1 VRERTVVGLLA
12 ALWRFSVNQPA
23 LAQRYE
29 CKADLVVGY
38 AFDETTRSWTV
49 KQFQPP
55 VQKYVVRRLTSQE
68 MQPPINIKGATSGEF
83 EGHER
88 SSLVQCPETKTNIYG
103 DGLRCGGMGLNFVL
117 NARAGRYQ
125 KYYAGGYIHG
135 HDDNDDTPSI
145 EIGRCEEV
153 PDR

>member
-1 VRERTVVGLLA
+1 MRERTVVGLLA

-49 KQFQPP
+49 KQFKPP
-55 VQKYVVRRLTSQE
+55 ARKYVVRRLTSQE
-68 MQPPINIKGATSGEF
+68 MQSPMNIKGATWGAF
-83 EGHER
+83 EGDER
-88 SSLVQCPETKTNIYG
+88 ITFFLCPEPKTNVYE
-103 DGLRCGGMGLNFVL
+103 DGLECGGVALNFML
-117 NARAGRYQ
+117 NAKAGRYQ
-125 KYYAGGYIHG
+125 EYYAGGYING
-135 HDDNDDTPSI
+135 RDDNDDTPSI
-145 EIGRCEEV
+145 EIGRCKEV